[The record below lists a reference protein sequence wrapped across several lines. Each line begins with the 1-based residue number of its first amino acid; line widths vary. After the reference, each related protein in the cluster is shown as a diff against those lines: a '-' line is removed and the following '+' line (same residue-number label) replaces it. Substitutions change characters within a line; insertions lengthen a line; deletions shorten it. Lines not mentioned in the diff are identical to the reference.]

1 MSCGETLG
9 EPDDYVTL
17 SNGQRV
23 RIRILS
29 VGDDAPIREL
39 WSHLSPRTRYLRFLS
54 IMSTLPDPLVRRLVS
69 GDDCRKLAFVAEHEA
84 DGTAMVIG
92 LANLGAVDTES
103 VEIGLVVRDDWQ
115 RQHVGTELALTM
127 MQAAER
133 LGFRRFIGHVLD
145 ENVAMRRLLK
155 NIGVIVSAKI
165 DGNVHELAF
174 TRRNDADAA

>member
-1 MSCGETLG
+1 
-9 EPDDYVTL
+9 
-17 SNGQRV
+17 
-23 RIRILS
+23 
-29 VGDDAPIREL
+29 
-39 WSHLSPRTRYLRFLS
+39 S
-54 IMSTLPDPLVRRLVS
+54 IGSTLRERLRRRLVPE
-69 GDDCRKLAFVAEHEA
+69 DDCRKLALVAELDA

-92 LANLGAVDTES
+92 LANLGAVDSES
-103 VEIGLVVRDDWQ
+103 VEVGLVVRDDWQ

-155 NIGVIVSAKI
+155 NIGVIVSRKV

-174 TRRNDADAA
+174 TRRNRADAS